1 MRLASSQWWRV
12 VVAIWLAPVGAV
24 GQSVAVKVTAN
35 PSGGA
40 LGGALVSLQ
49 DQAGKRVVQALAD
62 ERGRANLNV
71 PTAGR
76 YRLRVDAIGYQGLVG
91 DPFDL
96 APGVTVERVVSLEG
110 APLNLNELIVASSR
124 PVQCDLEEARGT
136 VAARLWDEARKALTG
151 TQLTRARPME
161 LEVRTFER
169 RLDSRGRIVSETG
182 ETHRAPTTRP
192 FAAIDP
198 DSLRRF
204 GYVQERA
211 DGRWFHGPDAELLL
225 SEQFLDDHCFR
236 PAKLGADSAA
246 RVGLEF
252 QPTASRRVPDIAGV
266 LWLDARTLE
275 LRDLQYGYTG
285 VEWPRGALDPGGHIE
300 FVRLGNGGW
309 IVGKWAIRMPVTGR
323 KVLQFGQRDTVI
335 SYREAGGSAVPVSA
349 VAPSSGST
357 AVAGMVFDSLRN
369 RPLAGAIVSIQ
380 EGAFADTTDESG
392 RFRINSPGTGDFL
405 LTVAHPRFR
414 LIGLEPLHGSAQLR
428 RGQTD
433 TTDFTTPGLAAT
445 LRRLCRLDQ
454 LDSAQALLIGSVTD
468 SVTGRPI
475 GDATIMIRSNAIT
488 LSRTQGIV
496 TVREKGTEWE
506 IRPGPDGVFRTC
518 DVPRGLALEVRSQVP
533 GRTPMQR
540 RMGADT
546 ATIRELLIRHP
557 E

>member
-1 MRLASSQWWRV
+1 MDLASSQWWRV

-35 PSGGA
+35 PSGGV

-49 DQAGKRVVQALAD
+49 DPAGKRIVQALAD
-62 ERGRANLNV
+62 ERGRASLRA

-76 YRLRVDAIGYQGLVG
+76 YRLRVDAIGYQGIAG

-96 APGVTVERVVSLEG
+96 AAGVTVERVVSLEG

-182 ETHRAPTTRP
+182 ETHRAPTSRP

-275 LRDLQYGYTG
+275 LRDLQYSYTG
-285 VEWPRGALDPGGHIE
+285 VEWPRGAVDPGGRIE
-300 FVRLGNGGW
+300 FVRLSNGGW

-323 KVLQFGQRDTVI
+323 KVLQFGQRDTVV

-349 VAPSSGST
+349 VAPPSPST
-357 AVAGMVFDSLRN
+357 AVVGTVFDSLRN

-433 TTDFTTPGLAAT
+433 TTDLATPGLAAT
-445 LRRLCRLDQ
+445 LQRLCGGERLD
-454 LDSAQALLIGSVTD
+454 STRALLVGRVEDSRSGQAIDDAVVLVRSDVNTIGR
-468 SVTGRPI
+468 TG
-475 GDATIMIRSNAIT
+475 
-488 LSRTQGIV
+488 GIV
-496 TVREKGTEWE
+496 TVGEQGTEWE
-506 IRPGPDGVFRTC
+506 VTPGPGGVFQVC
-518 DVPRGLALEVRSQVP
+518 GVPRGRSLEIRLTLR
-533 GRTPMQR
+533 GRASFLS
-540 RMGADT
+540 RMEADT
-546 ATIRELLIRHP
+546 MTIRELLIRHP